1 MSLEAISAVLH
12 HSKSKGTARA
22 VLTAIAWHIGQD
34 PEDGCYPSQRTL
46 AYMAGVTPRQ
56 VQRALVQLEQ
66 LEEIEIAVH
75 NGQGFRTD
83 RLTNRYWLLLDCPTT
98 CDNSLNHRERGDRK
112 GRTGRHLRS
121 NGVTFMTPRDGVDVV
136 LKVI

>member
-1 MSLEAISAVLH
+1 MSIEAISAVLH
-12 HSKSKGTARA
+12 HSKSTGTARA

-46 AYMAGVTPRQ
+46 GYMAGVSTRQ
-56 VQRALVQLEQ
+56 VQRALTKLEELQ
-66 LEEIEIAVH
+66 EIEIAVH
-75 NGQGFRTD
+75 NGEGFRTD
-83 RLTNRYWLLLDCPTT
+83 RITNRYWVMLDCPDT

-112 GRTGRHLRS
+112 GRTGRRLRR
-121 NGVTFMTPRDGVDVV
+121 NGATYKTQRDGVDVV

>member
-12 HSKSKGTARA
+12 HSTSRGTARA

-34 PEDGCYPSQRTL
+34 PEDGCYPSQKTL
-46 AYMAGVTPRQ
+46 AYMAGVSTRQ
-56 VQRALVQLEQ
+56 VQRALQQLEEIQ
-66 LEEIEIAVH
+66 EIEIAVH

-83 RLTNRYWLLLDCPTT
+83 RITNRYWLLLDCPST

-112 GRTGRHLRS
+112 GRTGRQLRR
-121 NGVTFMTPRDGVDVV
+121 NGATFKTQRDGVDVV

>member
-1 MSLEAISAVLH
+1 MSIEAISAVLH
-12 HSKSKGTARA
+12 HSKSTGTARA

-46 AYMAGVTPRQ
+46 SYMAGVSTRQ
-56 VQRALVQLEQ
+56 VQRALIK
-66 LEEIEIAVH
+66 LEELQEIEVAVH

-83 RLTNRYWLLLDCPTT
+83 RITNRYWLMLDCPDT

-112 GRTGRHLRS
+112 GSTGRHLRR
-121 NGVTFMTPRDGVDVV
+121 NGATYKTQRDGVDVV

>member
-12 HSKSKGTARA
+12 HSKSHGTARA

-46 AYMAGVTPRQ
+46 AYMAGVSPRQ
-56 VQRALVQLEQ
+56 VQRALEK
-66 LEEIEIAVH
+66 LEELQEIEVAVH

-83 RLTNRYWLLLDCPTT
+83 RITNRYWLLLDCPTT
-98 CDNSLNHRERGDRK
+98 CDNSLNHRERVDRK
-112 GRTGRHLRS
+112 GRTGRHLRQ
-121 NGVTFMTPRDGVDVV
+121 NGTSFKAERDGVGVV